1 MRTNQPDRK
10 RQKGHQDL
18 DRNDCPEFGAPGLV
32 LEYDRVTRATF
43 KASKGPEFPSTS
55 DLINPIGVQ
64 DLSFN
69 GADPARTFTGVMP
82 WALNPSAAATA

>member
-1 MRTNQPDRK
+1 M
-10 RQKGHQDL
+10 
-18 DRNDCPEFGAPGLV
+18 
-32 LEYDRVTRATF
+32 LELAIAARATF
-43 KASKGPEFPSTS
+43 KASKGPEFPSTSS